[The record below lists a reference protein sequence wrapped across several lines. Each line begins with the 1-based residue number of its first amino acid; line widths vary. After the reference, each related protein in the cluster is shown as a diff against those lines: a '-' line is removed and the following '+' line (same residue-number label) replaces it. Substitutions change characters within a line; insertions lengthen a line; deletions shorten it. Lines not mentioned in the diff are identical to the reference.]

1 MRNLRDGMEGYT
13 DPGSGVRTWGVWR
26 VVPSSSYSSS
36 SSSAAASFAQPPAD
50 TAGSPQ
56 SGATPLPTQAV
67 ANMQRP
73 DRPPGK
79 EGGVALYILEQQVVH
94 CPIWL
99 AWYIRMT
106 MRSSHEHLHR
116 RVRERWEDEM
126 GRAMGVVGGGG
137 VIRRATGW
145 DGMI

>member
-13 DPGSGVRTWGVWR
+13 DPGSGVKTWGVWR
-26 VVPSSSYSSS
+26 VVPSSSSSS
-36 SSSAAASFAQPPAD
+36 STAAPFAPPPTD

-56 SGATPLPTQAV
+56 SGATPLPTQA

-73 DRPPGK
+73 DRAPGK
-79 EGGVALYILEQQVVH
+79 EGGVALYVLEQQVVH